1 MLSLTEP
8 NNATSINSTLA
19 LYRGLKVAV
28 FTVDKTEL
36 RLTRK
41 DLIELVNVS
50 QQSTCGCF
58 IKKGLPIF

>member
-8 NNATSINSTLA
+8 TNVVSTDNELA

-28 FTVDKTEL
+28 YKVDKTEL
-36 RLTRK
+36 HLTRM

-50 QQSTCGCF
+50 QFTALSVEYF
-58 IKKGLPIF
+58 